1 MTAAVTL
8 ARKAG
13 FETLAV
19 RIADAT
25 PTLMVFGPAVAL
37 LYLLAT
43 MFAGLRWTPG
53 A

>member
-1 MTAAVTL
+1 MTAAATL

-37 LYLLAT
+37 LYLLAQAL
-43 MFAGLRWTPG
+43 AGVRWAP
-53 A
+53 AA